1 MFTKGEL
8 NNVIRKSGKKTT
20 PGNDQISY
28 CMIKNLNDKTKDIL
42 LQLYKVWEV
51 E

>member
-1 MFTKGEL
+1 MLKE
-8 NNVIRKSGKKTT
+8 NQGKKTT

-51 E
+51 GYNCKQR